1 MPKSNKNNLTKLQAK
16 WLKIIN
22 ACESSGKSIKAY
34 ADAKGLVAQDLYAW
48 KKVLVSKGLIPRSH
62 VRFDKAAIV
71 EPLSTPFEC
80 RVLLPNGV
88 TVMMSGLAEDQ
99 LGHLLHN
106 AMQLK

>member
-22 ACESSGKSIKAY
+22 ACESSGKSIRAY
-34 ADAKGLVAQDLYAW
+34 ADAKGLVVQDLYAW
-48 KKVLVSKGLIPRSH
+48 KKVLMSKGILRRP
-62 VRFDKAAIV
+62 VRFDKAVLV
-71 EPLSTPFEC
+71 ESSTTPFEC

-88 TVMMSGLAEDQ
+88 TVVMSGLAEGQ